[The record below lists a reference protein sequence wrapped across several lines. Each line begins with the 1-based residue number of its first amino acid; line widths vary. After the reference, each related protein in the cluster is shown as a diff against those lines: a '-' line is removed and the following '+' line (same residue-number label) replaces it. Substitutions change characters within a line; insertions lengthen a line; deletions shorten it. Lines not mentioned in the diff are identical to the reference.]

1 MKADNFLIAGSDKK
15 MIECKN
21 RLKNLGYEA
30 VCFEGE
36 AFWENFDCYN
46 NIILPLPSIS
56 NGTVAGTGGKSLNYL
71 KSLLRAEQRVFYSN
85 IENITSNDFGYSYYY
100 DESFLV
106 KNSRLTAQGV
116 LKIILENTEKDMFLL
131 KAAVIGYGRCGK
143 AICKMLNNNGFD
155 VTSFSRNS
163 KSKAFAEN
171 DGCNIKDISQIDL
184 LISSFDIIINTV
196 PHNIISEKGIE
207 TLSTDNLYIEVA
219 SKPYGFDIS
228 KSDIF
233 NFKYVLGSS
242 LPGKYTPVSAGVNIA
257 DTVIEILKE
266 GKYG

>member
-21 RLKNLGYEA
+21 RLKHLGYEA
-30 VCFEGE
+30 VSFEGE
-36 AFWENFDCYN
+36 AFWENLDCYN

-56 NGTVAGTGGKSLNYL
+56 NGTVAGTGKTLNYL
-71 KSLLRAEQRVFYSN
+71 KSLLKSDQRVFYGN
-85 IENITSNDFGYSYYY
+85 IENIISNDFGCSYYY

-116 LKIILENTEKDMFLL
+116 IKIILENTERDLFLL
-131 KAAVIGYGRCGK
+131 NAAVIGYGRCGK
-143 AICKMLNNNGFD
+143 AVCRTLMNNGLD
-155 VTSFSRNS
+155 VTSFSRSS

-171 DGCNIKDISQIDL
+171 DGCKIKDISEIDL

-196 PHNIISEKGIE
+196 PHNIISERGIE
-207 TLSTDNLYIEVA
+207 TLSQDNLYIEVA